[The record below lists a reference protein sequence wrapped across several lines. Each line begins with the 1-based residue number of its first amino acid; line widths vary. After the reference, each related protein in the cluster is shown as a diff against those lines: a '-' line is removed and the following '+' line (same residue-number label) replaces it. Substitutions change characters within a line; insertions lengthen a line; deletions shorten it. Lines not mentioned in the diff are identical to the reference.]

1 MFVLKGKI
9 NTSNSPEL
17 EERLL
22 KELPTEID
30 AGGLEYISSSGL
42 RALLRLR
49 KAVGEVTLKNVKPEI
64 YEIFEVTGF
73 TDILNIE

>member
-9 NTSNSPEL
+9 DTNNSHEL
-17 EERLL
+17 EEKLL

-30 AGGLEYISSSGL
+30 ASGLEYISSSGL
-42 RALLRLR
+42 RTLLRLR
-49 KAVGEVTLKNVKPEI
+49 KAVGKVTIKNVKPEI

-73 TDILNIE
+73 TDILDIE

>member
-17 EERLL
+17 EEKLL

-30 AGGLEYISSSGL
+30 ACGLEYISSSGL